1 MKHLF
6 EAIQAGDA
14 ARVKELLDA
23 NATLANAR
31 DENGASAFVAAIYNK
46 QKEVADL
53 LAERGAM
60 IDVFAAAMSGRTEK
74 LREIVTAN
82 RSWVKAI
89 SADGWTPL
97 HLAAYFGHAD
107 AAATLL
113 HKGADVNARSTNAMR
128 NTPLHAG
135 VAGRNPAIVKLLLD
149 FGADVNAAQAGGW
162 TPLHAAA
169 QGGLAEIAELLLR
182 AGADRSLRAANQQTA
197 ADLALT
203 NGHAAVVEILER
215 QPA

>member
-1 MKHLF
+1 MKELF

-14 ARVKELLDA
+14 ARVGELLDA

-31 DENGASAFVAAIYNK
+31 DEKGTSAFVAAIYNK

-60 IDVFAAAMSGRTEK
+60 IDVFAAAMSGRTGK
-74 LREIVTAN
+74 LQEITNAN

-97 HLAAYFGHAD
+97 HLAAYFGHPD
-107 AAATLL
+107 AAKALL
-113 HKGADVNARSTNAMR
+113 NKGADVNARSTNAMR
-128 NTPLHAG
+128 NTPLHAA
-135 VAGRNPAIVKLLLD
+135 VAGRNLAIVKLLLD
-149 FGADVNAAQAGGW
+149 FGADVNATQSGGW

-169 QGGLAEIAELLLR
+169 QGGLAEIAALLVK
-182 AGADRSLRAANQQTA
+182 AGADRSLRAGNQQTA
-197 ADLALT
+197 ADLALA

>member
-1 MKHLF
+1 MKDLF
-6 EAIQAGDA
+6 EAIQAGDVD
-14 ARVKELLDA
+14 RVGALLDA
-23 NATLANAR
+23 NATLVNAR
-31 DENGASAFVAAIYNK
+31 DDKGIPAFVAAIYNK
-46 QKEVADL
+46 QSTVANL

-74 LREIVTAN
+74 LQEIINAN

-97 HLAAYFGHAD
+97 HLAAYFGHPD
-107 AAATLL
+107 AAAALL
-113 HKGADVNARSTNAMR
+113 NKGAEVNVPSTNAMK

-149 FGADVNAAQAGGW
+149 CGAAVNATQAGGW
-162 TPLHAAA
+162 TPLHSAA
-169 QGGLAEIAELLLR
+169 QGGLAEIAELLLA
-182 AGADRSLRAANQQTA
+182 AGADRSVRAANQQTP

-203 NGHAAVVEILER
+203 SGHAAVVEILER